1 MASPAA
7 ASMPRLLSQRLLTS
21 NALLRV
27 PIRRARPTTTTT
39 PATPALRRPASTK
52 AKDASRQQQP
62 IVLEKPD
69 KFRPPSHP
77 ARLPR
82 KTPRYQY
89 GPQLTDAQRMAQ
101 RTKKYPHMMPPEG
114 TFMHWFLTNRMLHAY
129 ISLVSPAQSS
139 PAQSTLSS
147 HRHDAAS
154 KTALEL
160 LLLLLLSLP
169 FTNTPPRQFVLLSL
183 AFSTFALNFVHT
195 TPYAALLP
203 ARADFLSHPFRAL
216 RQALDV
222 YKMHAEHVS
231 AETAERRKRKVDD
244 IDKRNEFKRA
254 HGIDVEEGGKG
265 LLGGLLG
272 DGKNEDGK
280 AAEGVVGAVDASPV
294 APVEEPLEAEKPAY
308 TDFEGRKRPL
318 KKWLGIG

>member
-1 MASPAA
+1 MASPA
-7 ASMPRLLSQRLLTS
+7 ASMPRLLSQRLLSSTSS
-21 NALLRV
+21 NALLF
-27 PIRRARPTTTTT
+27 RRGLPTTTTT
-39 PATPALRRPASTK
+39 TTSAQPALRRPASTK
-52 AKDASRQQQP
+52 AKDGTTPSSKQQP

-129 ISLVSPAQSS
+129 ISL
-139 PAQSTLSS
+139 
-147 HRHDAAS
+147 
-154 KTALEL
+154 
-160 LLLLLLSLP
+160 
-169 FTNTPPRQFVLLSL
+169 FVLLTL
-183 AFSTFALNFVHT
+183 AFSTFTLNFVHT

-203 ARADFLSHPFRAL
+203 SRSDFLAHPLRSL
-216 RQALDV
+216 RQALAV

-272 DGKNEDGK
+272 GEAKE
-280 AAEGVVGAVDASPV
+280 AQAEEASPV
-294 APVEEPLEAEKPAY
+294 APAVPAPAVEGEEKTAY
-308 TDFEGRKRPL
+308 TDFEGRKRPVR
-318 KKWLGIG
+318 KWLGIW